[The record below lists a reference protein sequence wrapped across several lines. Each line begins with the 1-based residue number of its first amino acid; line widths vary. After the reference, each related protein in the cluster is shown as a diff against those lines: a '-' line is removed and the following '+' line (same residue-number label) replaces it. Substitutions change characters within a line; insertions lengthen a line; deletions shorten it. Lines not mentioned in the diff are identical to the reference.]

1 MVPNTYNIYHYLYIP
16 YTKNSYHK
24 SLPSPIFLMPL
35 RYTSAALGVP
45 NAKTALGVFG
55 DSGGEPQA
63 RSDAF
68 FKATT
73 GIHHIKRGIPPHTNV
88 YIYIVLLYVYIHY
101 LHSYVIYISNDIIMI
116 TTLIIIIITII
127 IIINMY
133 IYIYTYSNYE

>member
-1 MVPNTYNIYHYLYIP
+1 MWFQIHIIYIIIYISHIQK
-16 YTKNSYHK
+16 TRIINLSH
-24 SLPSPIFLMPL
+24 LPFFSCPCVIP
-35 RYTSAALGVP
+35 RRRWVSLGVP

-68 FKATT
+68 CKATT

-133 IYIYTYSNYE
+133 IYIYI